1 LSSMVQGNGLIVLH
15 HAQGN
20 VAVGDEV
27 DVMMFDG
34 AI

>member
-1 LSSMVQGNGLIVLH
+1 VQANGLIVLH

-27 DVMMFDG
+27 DVLMLDPG
-34 AI
+34 V

>member
-1 LSSMVQGNGLIVLH
+1 MVQGNGLIVLH
-15 HAQGN
+15 HGQGH

>member
-1 LSSMVQGNGLIVLH
+1 VLG

-20 VAVGDEV
+20 VAVGDAV

-34 AI
+34 HL

>member
-1 LSSMVQGNGLIVLH
+1 MVEANGLIVLP

-27 DVMMFDG
+27 SVMMLESNL
-34 AI
+34 